1 MWHAILLCTLLNNV
15 GSCQYIFL
23 YLTISATGS
32 VCGIGDPVSLY
43 FADLGLERSEFFSRW
58 VE

>member
-1 MWHAILLCTLLNNV
+1 MSGVVSI
-15 GSCQYIFL
+15 SL

-43 FADLGLERSEFFSRW
+43 FADLGLERSEFFSIW